1 MPLLHLFGEAKINL
15 TRKHPSIHKTIN
27 DHEPMNSKF
36 RILFVPAIF
45 FLILCSFSTDALAAS
60 HYAIID
66 AGSSGSRLF
75 LYKTG
80 SDVQGNLTARSIP
93 LVKNKVSPGIST
105 LVTQPSEVAAYIEP
119 LLILL
124 DDTIKELGI
133 PQSDVNFSLIA
144 TAGMRVESPLL
155 QQRVYEA
162 VQTKA
167 KAMLPGMN
175 IQYTVTL
182 QGRYEG
188 AFQWLCVNYLKGN
201 LSLQAETVGVLETGG
216 GSFQLTYETGSKAS
230 NTIDLFSLKY
240 GSTLYG
246 LFSRSYTGL
255 GGNYSRED
263 ATDDPNSF
271 PLGYPLA
278 SGALGSGNYKQG
290 LIGTRELISAR
301 PTAIPLSA
309 KLPPLEKFVG
319 VGMFEGVAKDL
330 VLGDRISANRVDQ
343 AASVIASIPWATQLA
358 ESPNNPFLFSKVDSA
373 QLVSGLIRTWFPPS
387 RELAVAREIGGTEI
401 SWTLGAVL
409 FLASDNELP
418 VQ

>member
-1 MPLLHLFGEAKINL
+1 
-15 TRKHPSIHKTIN
+15 
-27 DHEPMNSKF
+27 MNSKF
-36 RILFVPAIF
+36 RIILIRSMFL
-45 FLILCSFSTDALAAS
+45 LILCSFSAHASAAS

-75 LYKTG
+75 LYET
-80 SDVQGNLTARSIP
+80 DVDAQGNLTVNSIP
-93 LVKNKVSPGIST
+93 LANNNVSPGIST
-105 LVTQPSEVAAYIEP
+105 LVTQPEEAVGAYIEP

-124 DDTIKELGI
+124 DDTIKVLGI

-162 VQTKA
+162 VQAAA

-175 IQYTVTL
+175 IQYTLTL

-201 LSLQAETVGVLETGG
+201 FSPQAETVGVLETGG

-230 NTIDLFSLKY
+230 NTIDLLSLKY
-240 GSTLYG
+240 GSARYT

-263 ATDDPNSF
+263 ATDDPDSF
-271 PLGYPLA
+271 PVGYPLA
-278 SGALGSGNYKQG
+278 SGAVGSGNYKQG
-290 LIGTRELISAR
+290 LISTRKLIRAR
-301 PTAIPLSA
+301 PTAIPRSA
-309 KLPPLEKFVG
+309 KVPPLENFVG
-319 VGMFEGVAKDL
+319 VGLFKSVADDL
-330 VLGDRISANRVDQ
+330 VLGDSISAKRVDQ
-343 AASVIASIPWATQLA
+343 AGSVIATTAWATQLA
-358 ESPNNPFLFSKVDSA
+358 QSPNNPFLFSKVDSA
-373 QLVSGLIRTWFPPS
+373 QLVSELIRTWFPAG
-387 RELAVAREIGGTEI
+387 RELAVARKIGGTNI
-401 SWTLGAVL
+401 TWTLGAVL
-409 FLASDNELP
+409 FFASDNELP